1 MTYHGVV
8 LQVSGYHADEKY
20 IINQYSALLA
30 KWVHQ
35 MLSFLVFHLDD
46 PLIQNGS
53 KVPRWI
59 VVVVE
64 QSE

>member
-20 IINQYSALLA
+20 IIDQYSALLA

-53 KVPRWI
+53 KVP
-59 VVVVE
+59 
-64 QSE
+64 